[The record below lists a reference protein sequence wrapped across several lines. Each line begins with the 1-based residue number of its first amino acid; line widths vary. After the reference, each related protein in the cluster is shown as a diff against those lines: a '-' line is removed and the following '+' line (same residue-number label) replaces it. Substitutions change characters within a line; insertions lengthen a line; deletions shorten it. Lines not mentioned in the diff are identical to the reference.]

1 MVCYP
6 VAVAAHCHCPL
17 LLPHRTPATTALLRR
32 RLIQSWSQSR
42 PPPSSARLT
51 WGRRHAVDPDD
62 DDVFLTLD
70 LDELEGPD
78 AEDDEEGS
86 SPWEGALVYRRD
98 AAALHVEYATTLER
112 LGFADLSTP
121 HSRARAAAMGIL
133 PSTKTKL
140 PQDGAETTPVLVSVD
155 VTRRRGRLRLDGI
168 VRTVITLGCYR

>member
-1 MVCYP
+1 M
-6 VAVAAHCHCPL
+6 L
-17 LLPHRTPATTALLRR
+17 FR
-32 RLIQSWSQSR
+32 S
-42 PPPSSARLT
+42 
-51 WGRRHAVDPDD
+51 HAVDPDD

-98 AAALHVEYATTLER
+98 AAALHLEYATTLER
-112 LGFADLSTP
+112 LGFADLSSP

-140 PQDGAETTPVLVSVD
+140 PQDSGEATPVLVSVD